1 MDEEI
6 DIINRNTR
14 IEKLKNFLISKRKQ
28 IVSFLIFIVFIL
40 ISFFGYQEFNKR
52 NKEKLANKFNMLVTN
67 FDNGQK
73 NINNELVEIINEKD
87 KTYSPLAFFF
97 LLDNDLISSKEE
109 INLYFDLLINDVS
122 LEKEIK
128 NLTIYKKGLFN
139 SDFVQENELLS
150 ILNPIIK
157 SESMWKPQALYLMA
171 EYYLSKNQK
180 QKSKEFFNQV
190 LEMENISPKIKLEV
204 QKRLRLNFSEQN
216 Y

>member
-28 IVSFLIFIVFIL
+28 IISFLIFIVFIL

-52 NKEKLANKFNMLVTN
+52 NKEKLANKFNMLVIN

-87 KTYSPLAFFF
+87 RTYSPLAFFF

-157 SESMWKPQALYLMA
+157 SESMWKPQSLYLMA

-180 QKSKEFFNQV
+180 QKSKEFFNQ
-190 LEMENISPKIKLEV
+190 LREMENISPKIKLEA
-204 QKRLRLNFSEQN
+204 QKRLRSDFSE
-216 Y
+216 

>member
-6 DIINRNTR
+6 EIIKTNTR

-52 NKEKLANKFNMLVTN
+52 NKEKLANKFNMLVTD

-190 LEMENISPKIKLEV
+190 LDMENISPKIKLEV
-204 QKRLRLNFSEQN
+204 QKRLRSNFSE
-216 Y
+216 

>member
-6 DIINRNTR
+6 EIINRNTK
-14 IEKLKNFLISKRKQ
+14 IEKLKNFLITKRKQ
-28 IVSFLIFIVFIL
+28 LVSILLLIILIL
-40 ISFFGYQEFNKR
+40 ISFFGYQEFNSR
-52 NKEKLANKFNMLVTN
+52 NKEKLANKFNKIVTS

-73 NINNELVEIINEKD
+73 NINNELIEIINVKD

-97 LLDNDLISSKEE
+97 LLDNDLITSNEE
-109 INLYFDLLINDVS
+109 INLYFDLLINEVS

-157 SESMWKPQALYLMA
+157 SESMWKPQSLYLMA

-180 QKSKEFFNQV
+180 QKSKEFFNQ
-190 LEMENISPKIKLEV
+190 LIEMENISPKIKLEA
-204 QKRLRLNFSEQN
+204 QKRLRSDFSE
-216 Y
+216 

>member
-14 IEKLKNFLISKRKQ
+14 IEKLKNFLISNRKQ

-109 INLYFDLLINDVS
+109 INSYFDLLINDVS
-122 LEKEIK
+122 LEKEIR

-139 SDFVQENELLS
+139 SDFVQENQLLS

-204 QKRLRLNFSEQN
+204 QKRLRSNFSE
-216 Y
+216 

>member
-6 DIINRNTR
+6 EIINRNTR

-28 IVSFLIFIVFIL
+28 IVSLLILIVLIL
-40 ISFFGYQEFNKR
+40 ISFFGYQEFNSR
-52 NKEKLANKFNMLVTN
+52 NKEKLANKFNMLVTS

-97 LLDNDLISSKEE
+97 LLDNDLITSKEE
-109 INLYFDLLINDVS
+109 INLYFDLIINEVS

-157 SESMWKPQALYLMA
+157 SDSMWKPQTLYLMA

-180 QKSKEFFNQV
+180 QKSKEFFNQIV
-190 LEMENISPKIKLEV
+190 EMENISPKIKLEV
-204 QKRLRLNFSEQN
+204 QKRLRSDFSE
-216 Y
+216 

>member
-6 DIINRNTR
+6 EIINRNTR
-14 IEKLKNFLISKRKQ
+14 IEKLKNFVISKRKQ
-28 IVSFLIFIVFIL
+28 IIALLLIIVLVL
-40 ISFFGYQEFNKR
+40 ISFFGYQEFNLR
-52 NKEKLANKFNMLVTN
+52 NKEKLANKFNKIVTN
-67 FDNGQK
+67 FENGQK
-73 NINNELVEIINEKD
+73 DISDDLIEIINSKD

-97 LLDNDLISSKEE
+97 LLDNDLISSNDE
-109 INLYFDLLINDVS
+109 INSYFDLLINKVP

-180 QKSKEFFNQV
+180 QKSKEFFNQIK
-190 LEMENISPKIKLEV
+190 EIENISPKIKLEV
-204 QKRLRLNFSEQN
+204 QKRLRSSFSD
-216 Y
+216 

>member
-6 DIINRNTR
+6 EIINTNTR
-14 IEKLKNFLISKRKQ
+14 IEKLKNFFVSKRKQ
-28 IVSFLIFIVFIL
+28 IITLFIILILIL
-40 ISFFGYQEFNKR
+40 ISFFAYQEFKSR
-52 NKEKLANKFNMLVTN
+52 NKIKLANKFNKIVTS
-67 FDNGQK
+67 FENGQK
-73 NINNELVEIINEKD
+73 NVNDELIDIINVKD

-97 LLDNDLISSKEE
+97 LLDNDLISSKDE
-109 INLYFDLLINDVS
+109 INSYFDILINNIP

-139 SDFVQENELLS
+139 SDYVQENELLN

-180 QKSKEFFNQV
+180 QKSKEFFNQI
-190 LEMENISPKIKLEV
+190 LDIENISPKIKLEV
-204 QKRLRLNFSEQN
+204 QRRLRSNFSE
-216 Y
+216 

>member
-14 IEKLKNFLISKRKQ
+14 IEKLKNFLISKRKH

-97 LLDNDLISSKEE
+97 LLDNDLISSNDE
-109 INLYFDLLINDVS
+109 INTYFDLLINEIPLD
-122 LEKEIK
+122 KEIK

-180 QKSKEFFNQV
+180 QKSKEFFNQIV
-190 LEMENISPKIKLEV
+190 DMENISPKIKLEV
-204 QKRLRLNFSEQN
+204 QKRLRSDFSE
-216 Y
+216 

>member
-6 DIINRNTR
+6 EIINTNTR
-14 IEKLKNFLISKRKQ
+14 IEKLKNFFVSKRKQ
-28 IVSFLIFIVFIL
+28 IIALFIILILIL
-40 ISFFGYQEFNKR
+40 ISFFAYQEFKSR
-52 NKEKLANKFNMLVTN
+52 NKIKLANKFNKIVTS
-67 FDNGQK
+67 FENGQK
-73 NINNELVEIINEKD
+73 NVNDELIDIINVKD

-97 LLDNDLISSKEE
+97 LLDNDLISSKDE
-109 INLYFDLLINDVS
+109 INLYFDILINNIP

-139 SDFVQENELLS
+139 SDYVQENELLN

-171 EYYLSKNQK
+171 EFYLSKNQK
-180 QKSKEFFNQV
+180 QKSKEFFNQI

-204 QKRLRLNFSEQN
+204 QKRLRSDFSE
-216 Y
+216 

>member
-6 DIINRNTR
+6 EIINRNTR

-28 IVSFLIFIVFIL
+28 IVSLLILIVLIL
-40 ISFFGYQEFNKR
+40 ISFFGYQEFNSR
-52 NKEKLANKFNMLVTN
+52 NKEKLANKFNMLVTS

-204 QKRLRLNFSEQN
+204 QKRLRSNFSE
-216 Y
+216 

>member
-14 IEKLKNFLISKRKQ
+14 IEKLKNFLVSKRKQ
-28 IVSFLIFIVFIL
+28 IVSLLILIVLIL

-73 NINNELVEIINEKD
+73 SINNELVEIINEKD

-97 LLDNDLISSKEE
+97 LLDNDLITSKEE
-109 INLYFDLLINDVS
+109 INLYFDLIINEVP

-204 QKRLRLNFSEQN
+204 QKRLRSNFSE
-216 Y
+216 

>member
-14 IEKLKNFLISKRKQ
+14 IEKLKNFLISKRKH

-204 QKRLRLNFSEQN
+204 QKRLRSNFSE
-216 Y
+216 